1 VPLLAEAVAQS
12 GRPNILLM
20 VANENERTRLA
31 AELKN
36 YSTAGGVGAMG
47 ALAEER
53 ALPSVDVVLIAAD
66 VPDEEIQN
74 LMNEARHNPRL
85 ERASKVII
93 RNQAGGM
100 WPREALNDNTISVI
114 RVNEGPAL
122 ADAIET
128 ARTRSGGLPLDVNV
142 VNEFALRA
150 AHLLARLAISRG
162 QVLDLHP
169 GLTSLLG
176 SLGDARP
183 EISKA
188 VGDTVALIE
197 SPQVQPA
204 LLDRAA
210 DPQTP
215 EDVRASLYRSLATSA
230 KFYGDQLQPQQ
241 IAALRQTV
249 AGEPNQDIRS
259 AAAEALGALN
269 APVQNVAQLIIQGPQ
284 QAVAQQPAQGQP
296 AQAQPANGA
305 QPPAATEPMPADQP
319 KEGAGA
325 DKGVAAPDATD
336 NAATTDQPAQPA
348 GSRTPKAAPKVA
360 PKAAPTRAAPA
371 GGGAQKASSQ
381 MPANAK

>member
-1 VPLLAEAVAQS
+1 
-12 GRPNILLM
+12 
-20 VANENERTRLA
+20 
-31 AELKN
+31 
-36 YSTAGGVGAMG
+36 MG

-53 ALPSVDVVLIAAD
+53 ALPSVDVILVAAD
-66 VPDEEIQN
+66 VPDQEIQN
-74 LMNEARHNPRL
+74 LVNEARRNPRL

-93 RNQAGGM
+93 RSQAGGM

-128 ARTRSGGLPLDVNV
+128 ARARAGGLPLDANV

-169 GLTSLLG
+169 ALISLLG

-183 EISKA
+183 EIAKA

-215 EDVRASLYRSLATSA
+215 EDVRQSLYRSLATSA

-249 AGEPNQDIRS
+249 ATEANQEVRS

-269 APVQNVAQLIIQGPQ
+269 APVQNVAQLITQGPQ
-284 QAVAQQPAQGQP
+284 QAVAQQQPAQP

-305 QPPAATEPMPADQP
+305 QAPADAAPADQP
-319 KEGAGA
+319 KEGAGNGA
-325 DKGVAAPDATD
+325 TPDATD
-336 NAATTDQPAQPA
+336 KAASTEEPAQPA
-348 GSRTPKAAPKVA
+348 ASRTQKIAPKAAPR
-360 PKAAPTRAAPA
+360 AAPTRAAPA
-371 GGGAQKASSQ
+371 NGAQKAGSE
-381 MPANAK
+381 MPAEAK